1 VGTLGLRSVQ
11 EAVPPISSSTFRAVR
26 EAVHADL
33 VRVSSHALEEAAADQ
48 LRIGEITD
56 ITRRGECIED
66 YPTDPRG
73 PSCLVL
79 GHLSDRSAVHA
90 LWGFDQVSRQAI
102 LITVYRPDP
111 ARWSEDCRK
120 RRSRDVGE
128 AE

>member
-1 VGTLGLRSVQ
+1 MPP
-11 EAVPPISSSTFRAVR
+11 VPPISSNTFRAVR
-26 EAVHADL
+26 EAVQANL
-33 VRVSSHALEEAAADQ
+33 VHFSSHALEEAAADR

-56 ITRRGECIED
+56 ITNRGECIED

-79 GHLSDRSAVHA
+79 GYISDRSAVHA
-90 LWGFDQVSRQAI
+90 VWGFDQVSRQAI

-111 ARWSEDCRK
+111 ARWSEDFRK